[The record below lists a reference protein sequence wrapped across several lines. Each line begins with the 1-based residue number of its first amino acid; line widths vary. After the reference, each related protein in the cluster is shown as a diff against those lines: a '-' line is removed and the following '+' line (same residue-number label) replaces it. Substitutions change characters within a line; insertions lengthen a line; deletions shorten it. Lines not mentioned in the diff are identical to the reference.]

1 MSSLI
6 SYIIKINQLIRRMFK
21 PLQTLVKIMSSETKK
36 SDAGSRIAY
45 AFAPGYFTLAF
56 MYIFSRS
63 TK

>member
-1 MSSLI
+1 
-6 SYIIKINQLIRRMFK
+6 MFK

-36 SDAGSRIAY
+36 NDAGSRIAY